1 MGLSA
6 GFVALGSTAPVLP
19 SFEPCPGPRHFLR
32 MAVFR
37 GKMNEVRPAACVCR
51 PAQCNPFKDIRF
63 NFWPVSQRLGLA
75 PRVVKKWPQRWLGM
89 PVHSATTVKILV
101 SGEGWVNPAGRCRR
115 GIIRKVRAWAD
126 RFFVIVEL

>member
-1 MGLSA
+1 MPRTTTLSQN
-6 GFVALGSTAPVLP
+6 GRFQGKTD
-19 SFEPCPGPRHFLR
+19 G
-32 MAVFR
+32 R
-37 GKMNEVRPAACVCR
+37 GASRSLCVS